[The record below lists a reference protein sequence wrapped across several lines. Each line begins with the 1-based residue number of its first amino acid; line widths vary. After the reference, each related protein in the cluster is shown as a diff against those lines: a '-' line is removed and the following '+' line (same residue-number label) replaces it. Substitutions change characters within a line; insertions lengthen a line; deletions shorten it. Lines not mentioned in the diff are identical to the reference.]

1 MYGPRQP
8 SEGAYAI
15 VTGVFLKQ
23 HEDGKDL
30 TIEGDGSHF
39 RDFIHVTDIARGLVM
54 AYQNEEARGVTIN
67 LGSGDAVSVKE
78 VANMISKKQTHVP
91 ERPNDL
97 VGTLANTCVAKH
109 LLGFETRKEFRTEM
123 KKHVDEILAKQ
134 EGGAGGGSSD
144 ESKVEGDGDLA
155 EAAMGN
161 NKREGGGA
169 EGAEDETANTMT
181 KAAAA
186 AAADEGATSKEEE
199 NA

>member
-23 HEDGKDL
+23 HEQGKEL

-39 RDFIHVTDIARGLVM
+39 RDFIHVSDIARGLVM
-54 AYQNEEARGVTIN
+54 AYQNPEARGVTVN

-78 VANMISKKQTHVP
+78 VADMISPKQTHVP

-97 VGTLANTCVAKH
+97 VGTLANTCAAKS
-109 LLGFETRKEFRTEM
+109 LLGFETKKEFREEM

-134 EGGAGGGSSD
+134 ATAGLGGGSD
-144 ESKVEGDGDLA
+144 EGRGQSQ
-155 EAAMGN
+155 
-161 NKREGGGA
+161 GGGA
-169 EGAEDETANTMT
+169 RGRGDGGAAEDEEA
-181 KAAAA
+181 KASTSDETGAASSS
-186 AAADEGATSKEEE
+186 ESSEEE
-199 NA
+199 QA